1 MDRIVPLPERK
12 LEALSLAWNESGMQ
26 PLVLARGRGCLT
38 KETEKISSRD
48 KKRNS
53 QMCCCL
59 GSQGKRQLSTLWGTG
74 EPRLHLDLVNQVT
87 GAGDRDKWLD
97 LGH

>member
-1 MDRIVPLPERK
+1 MSYKRDRKDLFKGQEEKQPDVL
-12 LEALSLAWNESGMQ
+12 LS
-26 PLVLARGRGCLT
+26 
-38 KETEKISSRD
+38 
-48 KKRNS
+48 
-53 QMCCCL
+53 